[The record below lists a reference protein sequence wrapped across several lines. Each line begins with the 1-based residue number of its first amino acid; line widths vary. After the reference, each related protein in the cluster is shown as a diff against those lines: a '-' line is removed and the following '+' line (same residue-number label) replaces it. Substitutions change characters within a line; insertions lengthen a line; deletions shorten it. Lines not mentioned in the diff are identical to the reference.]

1 MGVYP
6 TRKLRPFVYA
16 LMMVTMVTGCS
27 AKNNSGSENGSL
39 LSEPVQANAP
49 SEKVT
54 LKMMESLTNP
64 QRTVILKDQIAEFEA
79 QNPMIHVELI
89 SPPFDQADETIQ
101 TMLAAKQDLDVIEV
115 RDVNIADYVSKQYI
129 DPLDAYAANW
139 KDFSTV
145 AEIPLNVGSV
155 QGKLYFLANG
165 LYERQLYYRK
175 DWFDSQKLKPPATWQ
190 ELYET
195 AVKLTDRSK
204 NRYGFSFRGAKG
216 ANSIFDT
223 MVRTYNGDGM
233 NVEDGAFR
241 KDGTSAYSSPEAE
254 EALSLYT
261 LLYKNASPE
270 ESLYYGFEEQVNA
283 FTSGQTA
290 MLLQDSDVI
299 QTLQA
304 KMPHGTWATAP
315 MPAGPDG
322 KALITVGAAGWGIPV
337 QSLHKEEAWKL
348 IAYLSSPKQNISMG
362 KRYGLVPI
370 HTTAAADPFFM
381 TGPYQPLIEMNNNTD
396 KYMYYRL
403 PIQYPSYS
411 EWERRST
418 KAEQQMLLGELTVK
432 ETLTAW
438 DTFWK
443 EQKELM
449 QR

>member
-1 MGVYP
+1 MGVHP
-6 TRKLRPFVYA
+6 TRKLRPFVFA
-16 LMMVTMVTGCS
+16 FMMLTVAAGCS
-27 AKNNSGSENGSL
+27 VKNNSNSKDAVL
-39 LSEPVQANAP
+39 LIEPVQANTP

-64 QRTVILKDQIAEFEA
+64 QRTGILKEQLAAFEA
-79 QNPMIHVELI
+79 ENPLIHVELI
-89 SPPFDQADETIQ
+89 SPPFDQADETIR

-129 DPLDAYAANW
+129 DPLDTYAANW

-145 AEIPLNVGSV
+145 ADIPLNVGSV
-155 QGKLYFLANG
+155 EGQMYFLANG

-175 DWFDSQKLKPPATWQ
+175 DWFDSRELTPPTTWQ

-223 MVRTYNGDGM
+223 MIRTYNGDQM
-233 NVEDGAFR
+233 DQDDGAFR
-241 KDGTSAYSSPEAE
+241 KDGASAYSSPEAE
-254 EALSLYT
+254 QALSLFA

-270 ESLYYGFEEQVNA
+270 ESLYFGFEEQVNA

-304 KMPHGTWATAP
+304 KMAPGTWATAP
-315 MPAGPDG
+315 MPAGPSG
-322 KALITVGAAGWGIPV
+322 KALITVGAAGWGIPA

-348 IAYLSSPKQNISMG
+348 IAYLSSPERNISFG

-370 HTTAAADPFFM
+370 HTTAAVDPFFM
-381 TGPYQPLIEMNNNTD
+381 TGPYQPLIEMTNDPDT
-396 KYMYYRL
+396 YMYYRL
-403 PIQYPSYS
+403 PIQYPSYL
-411 EWERRST
+411 EWEKRST
-418 KAEQQMLLGELTVK
+418 KAEQRMLLGEATVK
-432 ETLTAW
+432 ETLKAW
-438 DTFWK
+438 DAFWK
-443 EQKELM
+443 EQKALM
-449 QR
+449 HR